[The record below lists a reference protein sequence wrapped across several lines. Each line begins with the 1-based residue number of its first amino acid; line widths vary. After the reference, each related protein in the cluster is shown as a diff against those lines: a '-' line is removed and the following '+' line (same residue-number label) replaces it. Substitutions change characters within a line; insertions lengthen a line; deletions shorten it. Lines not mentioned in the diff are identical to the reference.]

1 VLSGRQHL
9 TAQVTWEHI
18 DYKGEPWVKNTSRP
32 YSISHG
38 LEGRHIALWA
48 SHGRYFDNK
57 EGRWR
62 WQRPALFGTTED
74 LFTQTIVVPYLIPML
89 ENAGAV
95 VFTPRERDWQRNE
108 VIVDNNNEQSTS
120 VYQENGTHHTWK
132 DAPHA
137 GFAMHAGLYHDL
149 ENPFEAGTARMI
161 ETTHSRNAVSTVSYQ
176 PDIPEEGQY
185 AVYVSYQT
193 IEDAVDDAHYTVWH
207 KGQKTEFHVNQQMGG
222 STWVYLGTFAFDKGC
237 SEQNCVILSNDSHH
251 KGHITADAVRF
262 GGGMGNIERGGETS
276 GLPRCLEGARY
287 YAQWAGMP
295 YDVYSS
301 KHGEND
307 YGDDINVRSLMT
319 NLLCGG
325 SPFAPDS
332 IGRKVPIEL
341 SLAIHSD
348 AGYTDT
354 GVGVYGSLSICTTHH
369 GDSVLAAGI
378 SREASYELA
387 SDLLHNTTEDL
398 RYRLGE
404 WVARNLY
411 NRNYSETRIPIVPS
425 AILETLSH
433 QNFGDMK
440 YGQDPNF
447 RFTLARSIYK
457 TLLRYITQRHGKEC
471 VVQPLPPTDFR
482 IEFTDKKGQV
492 KLSWIGLEDGQE
504 VTSTPTGYTLY
515 IGQENG
521 DFDNGTYLRGTSC
534 NIQLKPYILYKF
546 RITANNDGGQS
557 FPSETLT
564 ALYNPQASQNIM
576 IVNGFNRLSSPAI
589 SKTGQGFDMSD
600 DMGISYGRTCGW
612 LGLQRIFD
620 VKKIGIEDSTGLG
633 YTTPDFQ
640 GMFIAG
646 NEFNYSVEHANAIRR
661 AGNYNI
667 MSASGKAIEK
677 GYLDLHPYQV
687 VDLLLGLEKNDGH
700 SIVLYKSFP
709 YALQQQLRN
718 YTAQGGNLL
727 VSGAYTGSDMTS
739 EDEKLFMNDVLNT
752 RYEGVNTDL
761 NEGVSGMGKTFSF
774 YRLLNEQHYSA
785 NKTDILMPANMLA
798 FPAMVYADG
807 TSAAVASQNGKYNAF
822 VMGFPFECIKDED
835 IKAIIMKGMLNFLI
849 NK

>member
-1 VLSGRQHL
+1 
-9 TAQVTWEHI
+9 
-18 DYKGEPWVKNTSRP
+18 
-32 YSISHG
+32 
-38 LEGRHIALWA
+38 
-48 SHGRYFDNK
+48 
-57 EGRWR
+57 
-62 WQRPALFGTTED
+62 
-74 LFTQTIVVPYLIPML
+74 
-89 ENAGAV
+89 
-95 VFTPRERDWQRNE
+95 
-108 VIVDNNNEQSTS
+108 
-120 VYQENGTHHTWK
+120 
-132 DAPHA
+132 
-137 GFAMHAGLYHDL
+137 
-149 ENPFEAGTARMI
+149 
-161 ETTHSRNAVSTVSYQ
+161 
-176 PDIPEEGQY
+176 
-185 AVYVSYQT
+185 
-193 IEDAVDDAHYTVWH
+193 
-207 KGQKTEFHVNQQMGG
+207 MGG

-667 MSASGKAIEK
+667 MSASGKAI
-677 GYLDLHPYQV
+677 
-687 VDLLLGLEKNDGH
+687 
-700 SIVLYKSFP
+700 
-709 YALQQQLRN
+709 
-718 YTAQGGNLL
+718 
-727 VSGAYTGSDMTS
+727 
-739 EDEKLFMNDVLNT
+739 
-752 RYEGVNTDL
+752 
-761 NEGVSGMGKTFSF
+761 
-774 YRLLNEQHYSA
+774 
-785 NKTDILMPANMLA
+785 
-798 FPAMVYADG
+798 
-807 TSAAVASQNGKYNAF
+807 
-822 VMGFPFECIKDED
+822 
-835 IKAIIMKGMLNFLI
+835 
-849 NK
+849 